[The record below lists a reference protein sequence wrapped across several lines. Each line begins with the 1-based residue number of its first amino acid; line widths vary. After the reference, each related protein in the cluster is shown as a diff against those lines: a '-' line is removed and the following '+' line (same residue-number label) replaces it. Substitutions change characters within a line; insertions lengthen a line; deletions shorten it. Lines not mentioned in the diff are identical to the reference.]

1 MVNLL
6 LAGVEDDGTP
16 SLYFMDYLASMV
28 KVCWYIL
35 IFALQLEICDCSNVC
50 GDFWSV
56 LQSWSAQEIVFI
68 DL

>member
-28 KVCWYIL
+28 KVSWKII
-35 IFALQLEICDCSNVC
+35 IFVLKSRNLCFRAGIAWGIVIR
-50 GDFWSV
+50 DF
-56 LQSWSAQEIVFI
+56 L
-68 DL
+68 

>member
-28 KVCWYIL
+28 KVSWKIV
-35 IFALQLEICDCSNVC
+35 IFPRPMPFCAED
-50 GDFWSV
+50 
-56 LQSWSAQEIVFI
+56 AKRHY
-68 DL
+68 

>member
-28 KVCWYIL
+28 KVCWNVVIFGYKSL
-35 IFALQLEICDCSNVC
+35 ISQKFSNLKAYKELYNYYCS
-50 GDFWSV
+50 
-56 LQSWSAQEIVFI
+56 
-68 DL
+68 

>member
-28 KVCWYIL
+28 KVNCYDS
-35 IFALQLEICDCSNVC
+35 ICYFV
-50 GDFWSV
+50 SV
-56 LQSWSAQEIVFI
+56 R
-68 DL
+68 